1 MSRKR
6 SKYRARPVI
15 SDPLTLLRP
24 AEPTQKTDVMLAF
37 LTALDCIATGD
48 NPGEE
53 EWRSLSDAINSVETL
68 ALHFGKLNPHQVM
81 PIINRAIAG
90 MAKAA
95 HRYRDGKGMRLDAD
109 GLLALREV
117 IDIYAQALDGL
128 TAREMSLAQKET
140 QRRVSALLADKN
152 QREDVIAL

>member
-6 SKYRARPVI
+6 SRYRPRAII
-15 SDPLTLLRP
+15 SDPLTLLRTADP
-24 AEPTQKTDVMLAF
+24 AQKTGVMLAF
-37 LTALDCIATGD
+37 LTAIDCIATGD

-53 EWRSLSDAINSVETL
+53 EWRSLSDAINTVETI
-68 ALHFGKLNPHQVM
+68 ALHFGKLDPHQVM

-95 HRYRDGKGMRLDAD
+95 NRYRAGKGMRLDAD

-117 IDIYAQALDGL
+117 IDIYGICLDGL
-128 TAREMSLAQKET
+128 TAREMSQAQAET
-140 QRRVSALLADKN
+140 QRRVNVLLRRADAGN
-152 QREDVIAL
+152 VIAL